1 MKCSDRKY
9 AYGGRVHPVWG
20 SWCGGF
26 TEDPTGVVAMPKGE
40 ESGADDEEDREL
52 KLLSAAIAMAE
63 ASTGDE
69 DTTENE
75 EPPHPSTPPIPS
87 DAKEGEQQK
96 ADAAI
101 LNPIEIAAVEIAA
114 TMLSDGGGGGV
125 AMTPKLSTGS
135 MRR

>member
-1 MKCSDRKY
+1 
-9 AYGGRVHPVWG
+9 
-20 SWCGGF
+20 
-26 TEDPTGVVAMPKGE
+26 MPKGD

-52 KLLSAAIAMAE
+52 KGLLSAAIAMAE

-87 DAKEGEQQK
+87 DAKEGEEQK
-96 ADAAI
+96 ADATI
-101 LNPIEIAAVEIAA
+101 LNPIAVEIAA
-114 TMLSDGGGGGV
+114 TMLSDVGGGGGV

>member
-1 MKCSDRKY
+1 
-9 AYGGRVHPVWG
+9 
-20 SWCGGF
+20 
-26 TEDPTGVVAMPKGE
+26 MPKGE

-101 LNPIEIAAVEIAA
+101 LNPIAVEIAA
-114 TMLSDGGGGGV
+114 TMLSDGGGGGGV

>member
-1 MKCSDRKY
+1 MKSSDRSTY
-9 AYGGRVHPVWG
+9 TEHRVWG
-20 SWCGGF
+20 VGRGF
-26 TEDPTGVVAMPKGE
+26 TEDPTGVVAMPKGD

-63 ASTGDE
+63 AGAGDGE

-75 EPPHPSTPPIPS
+75 EPPHPSTPPIPT

-101 LNPIEIAAVEIAA
+101 LTSIAVEIAA
-114 TMLSDGGGGGV
+114 TMLSDGGGGGGGV
-125 AMTPKLSTGS
+125 AMTPKLPTGS